1 MSERGDVLV
10 GEVVSRD
17 IKNIDRMATV
27 ADAILAMTASKVT
40 VIAIYLG
47 NPGLVLERRSSL
59 AAAPSA
65 LGDLKHGLGI
75 LWGPLLE
82 Q

>member
-10 GEVVSRD
+10 GEVMSRD

-47 NPGLVLERRSSL
+47 HPGLVLERRSSL

-75 LWGPLLE
+75 LWGPPL
-82 Q
+82 